1 MYSLTRTKFSVWRCQ
16 MATRNDW
23 HDEFRFPLSLPAV
36 WLTVLSGHNGRP
48 SKNRPYKYS
57 TFLSRQQLV
66 PGCAEAICNCFSRPG
81 FEKLSLHQGGEGC
94 GVVLIIV
101 SFHSGK
107 LLQINAKILCCGG
120 WAKRWEKI
128 PGGMNALKKHTPVKA
143 SLTTFLQL
151 VENHKLIISVSAAWV
166 V

>member
-1 MYSLTRTKFSVWRCQ
+1 MSDGNKKWLTWWGLVSS
-16 MATRNDW
+16 
-23 HDEFRFPLSLPAV
+23 LSLPAV

-81 FEKLSLHQGGEGC
+81 FEKLSLHQRGEGC

-107 LLQINAKILCCGG
+107 LLQINAKILCCGSQEVG
-120 WAKRWEKI
+120 KDSRGNECFKKTHTRQSLLDDI
-128 PGGMNALKKHTPVKA
+128 P
-143 SLTTFLQL
+143 
-151 VENHKLIISVSAAWV
+151 SARRKP
-166 V
+166 